1 VDEADIG
8 QVKVGQSATFSVD
21 AYRGRNFPARI
32 ERLSFAPETV
42 DGVVTYKAIL
52 SAANDELSLRP
63 GMTAT
68 ARITVEEYKQALT
81 VPNEALRYA
90 PPVKQEAESFSITR
104 MFMPRF
110 PRGQRGKNE
119 VAADGKRT
127 IYVLK
132 DGAPSAVK
140 IKAGATDGKATV
152 VIEGDLKVDDPVV
165 ISQKQAK

>member
-1 VDEADIG
+1 
-8 QVKVGQSATFSVD
+8 
-21 AYRGRNFPARI
+21 
-32 ERLSFAPETV
+32 
-42 DGVVTYKAIL
+42 
-52 SAANDELSLRP
+52 
-63 GMTAT
+63 
-68 ARITVEEYKQALT
+68 
-81 VPNEALRYA
+81 
-90 PPVKQEAESFSITR
+90 VKQEVESFSITR

-119 VAADGKRT
+119 GAADGKRT

-165 ISQKQAK
+165 VSQKQAK